1 MLLTRIP
8 YTVASQF
15 ANQTLMPVQQVNLA
29 RVKVKIPTVLF
40 RYSKFFTYSQVCL
53 YRCKPFF
60 ILKPVRVLVYSIGSE
75 VYIFKA
81 SIL

>member
-40 RYSKFFTYSQVCL
+40 RYSKFFTYS
-53 YRCKPFF
+53 
-60 ILKPVRVLVYSIGSE
+60 
-75 VYIFKA
+75 
-81 SIL
+81 